1 MHSDFDHWVGA
12 AVDCFEDD
20 GSLKSGNITKFDE
33 LLQLIVEEWN
43 ISNEEFHASN
53 EVITRKVRSVLQDAR
68 DESDPVRY
76 VHQSKGRIQK
86 ELGTKSLATYTITF
100 PLNLTLSNWNNPQE
114 IHNSREVY
122 PKSCFKRAAGI
133 GGSRMDCI
141 GG

>member
-100 PLNLTLSNWNNPQE
+100 PLNLTLSNWNNPPQE

-122 PKSCFKRAAGI
+122 PKSCFKRVETKI
-133 GGSRMDCI
+133 LVFDRW
-141 GG
+141 